1 MIWWRYKMSQYMK
14 LIGQKAKKASL
25 TKINTRI
32 KNKVLKR
39 YASLLDK
46 EKNFIIK
53 ANTKDVKFALE
64 KGLKNNLIDRLTIDQ
79 KKLNNIKNSINKIA
93 KLKDPV
99 DNILE
104 KWSRPNGLR
113 IKRVS
118 IPIGVIGIIY
128 ESRPNVTSDVAGL
141 CFKSGN
147 AVILKGGSEAI
158 NTNKILAKLFR
169 KALKENKI
177 DENYIQF
184 VDSKDRKMVDFM
196 LSKMKNYIDVIIPRG
211 GKNLVKRVQ
220 EFSSV
225 PIIGHLEGL
234 CHTFIDKDAQLKM
247 AINII
252 YNAKLR
258 NTSICGATETI
269 LLHEK
274 IIKRF
279 CNPILK
285 KLEENNCKIYGDHF
299 LKKYYKGKIYPAKE
313 KDWSTEYLAAIV
325 SVKTVKNCK
334 DAIRHIN
341 KYGTMHT
348 DSIVTKNKK
357 TARMFL
363 KNVKSSIAMQNTSTQ
378 FADGGE
384 FGFGGEVGI
393 STNTLPPRGPVGLG
407 QLISYKY
414 EVISN
419 GQTRK

>member
-1 MIWWRYKMSQYMK
+1 MSRYMS
-14 LIGQKAKKASL
+14 LIGQKARKASL
-25 TKINTRI
+25 KKISTKI
-32 KNKVLKR
+32 KNKVLRR
-39 YASLLDK
+39 YALLLDK
-46 EKNFIIK
+46 EKNSIFK
-53 ANTKDVKFALE
+53 ANIKDVKLAL
-64 KGLKNNLIDRLTIDQ
+64 KKRLKKNLIDRLFIDQ
-79 KKLNNIKNSINKIA
+79 KKLTNIKNSINKIA
-93 KLKDPV
+93 KLKDPI
-99 DNILE
+99 DNILD
-104 KWSRPNGLR
+104 KWSRPNGLK
-113 IKRVS
+113 INRVS
-118 IPIGVIGIIY
+118 IPIGVIGVIY
-128 ESRPNVTSDVAGL
+128 ESRPNVTSDVASL

-158 NTNKILAKLFR
+158 NTNKTLAKLFR

-177 DENYIQF
+177 NEDFIQF
-184 VDSKDRKMVDFM
+184 IDSSDRKMVDFM
-196 LSKMKNYIDVIIPRG
+196 LSKMKNYIDIIIPRG

-220 EFSSV
+220 ELSSV

-234 CHTFIDKDAQLKM
+234 CHTFIDKDAELKM
-247 AINII
+247 ATNII

-274 IIKRF
+274 IVKKF

-285 KLEENNCKIYGDHF
+285 KLEENNCKIYGDRS
-299 LKKYYKGKIYPAKE
+299 LNKYYKGKIYPAEE

-325 SVKTVKNCK
+325 SVKIVKNC
-334 DAIRHIN
+334 DEAINHIN

-357 TARMFL
+357 TAQKFL
-363 KNVKSSIAMQNTSTQ
+363 KNVKSSIAMHNTSTQ

-393 STNTLPPRGPVGLG
+393 STNTLPPRGPVGLE
-407 QLISYKY
+407 QLVSYKY
-414 EVISN
+414 EVVSN

>member
-1 MIWWRYKMSQYMK
+1 MSQYMN
-14 LIGQKAKKASL
+14 LIGQNAKKASFE
-25 TKINTRI
+25 KINTKV
-32 KNKVLKR
+32 KNKILKR
-39 YASLLDK
+39 YSSLLDK
-46 EKNFIIK
+46 ERNSIIK
-53 ANTKDVKFALE
+53 ANTKDIEFALK
-64 KGLKNNLIDRLTIDQ
+64 KGLKNNLIDRLSINHKNLD
-79 KKLNNIKNSINKIA
+79 NIRDSINKII
-93 KLKDPV
+93 KLKDPI
-99 DNILE
+99 DNTLE
-104 KWSRPNGLR
+104 KWSRPNGLK

-118 IPIGVIGIIY
+118 IPIGVIGVIY
-128 ESRPNVTSDVAGL
+128 ESRPNVTSDVASL

-169 KALKENKI
+169 RALKENKV
-177 DENYIQF
+177 NKNFIQF

-196 LSKMKNYIDVIIPRG
+196 LSKMKDYIDVIVPRG
-211 GKNLVKRVQ
+211 GKKLVKKIQ
-220 EFSSV
+220 EFSAV

-234 CHTFIDKDAQLKM
+234 CHTFVDKEAELEM
-247 AINII
+247 AINVI

-274 IIKRF
+274 IVKKF

-285 KLEENNCKIYGDHF
+285 KLEENNCKIYGDH
-299 LKKYYKGKIYPAKE
+299 LLNRYYKGKISTAKE
-313 KDWSTEYLAAIV
+313 KDWSTEYLAATV
-325 SVKTVKNCK
+325 SVKTVKNCEE
-334 DAIRHIN
+334 AINHIN

-348 DSIVTKNKK
+348 DSIITKNKK
-357 TARMFL
+357 TAKKFL
-363 KNVKSSIAMQNTSTQ
+363 KNVKSSIAMHNTSTQ

-414 EVISN
+414 EIVSN